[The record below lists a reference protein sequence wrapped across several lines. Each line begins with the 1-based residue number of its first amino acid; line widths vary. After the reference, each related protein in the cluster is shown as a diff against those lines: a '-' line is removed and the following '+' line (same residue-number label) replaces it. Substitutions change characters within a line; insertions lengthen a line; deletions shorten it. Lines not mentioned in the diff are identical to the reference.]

1 MIAYLSLGSNQGDK
15 KNNLEAAISLLAN
28 SQEIKILSISSFYET
43 EPWGGVEQDSFLNM
57 VLKIDT
63 TLSPLKLLHRCLEI
77 EGILGRKREMRWGPR
92 IIDIDILIYQ
102 DVRIDSDE
110 LTIPHPYMEQR
121 EFVLAPLREIAPEL
135 ILPSG
140 QKVNDLKGQGIVQKK
155 LLNEFN
161 I

>member
-15 KNNLEAAISLLAN
+15 RKNLEMAIELLAK
-28 SQEIKILSISSFYET
+28 SLEIKILSVSSFYET
-43 EPWGGVEQDSFLNM
+43 EPWGNVEQDSFLNM
-57 VLKIDT
+57 ALKIDT

-77 EGILGRKREMRWGPR
+77 EGILGRKREMHWGPR

-102 DVRIDSDE
+102 DVRVDSDE

-140 QKVNDLKGQGIVQKK
+140 QKVKELRGQGLVQKK
-155 LLNEFN
+155 TFK
-161 I
+161 

>member
-15 KNNLEAAISLLAN
+15 RKNLEMAIELLAK
-28 SQEIKILSISSFYET
+28 SLEIKILSVSSFYET
-43 EPWGGVEQDSFLNM
+43 EPWGNVEQDSFLNLA
-57 VLKIDT
+57 LKIDT

-77 EGILGRKREMRWGPR
+77 EGILGRKREMHWGPR

-102 DVRIDSDE
+102 DVRVDSDE

-140 QKVNDLKGQGIVQKK
+140 QKVKELRGQGLVQKK
-155 LLNEFN
+155 TFK
-161 I
+161 

>member
-15 KNNLEAAISLLAN
+15 RKNLEMAIELLAK
-28 SQEIKILSISSFYET
+28 SLEIKILSVSSFYET
-43 EPWGGVEQDSFLNM
+43 EPWGNVEQDSFLNM
-57 VLKIDT
+57 ALKIDT

-77 EGILGRKREMRWGPR
+77 EGILGRKREMHWGPR

-102 DVRIDSDE
+102 DVRVDSDE

-140 QKVNDLKGQGIVQKK
+140 QKVKELRGQGLVQKRTFK
-155 LLNEFN
+155 
-161 I
+161 

>member
-15 KNNLEAAISLLAN
+15 RNNLEMAIELLAK
-28 SQEIKILSISSFYET
+28 SLEIKILSVSSFYET
-43 EPWGGVEQDSFLNM
+43 EPWGNVEQDSFLNM
-57 VLKIDT
+57 ALKIDT

-77 EGILGRKREMRWGPR
+77 EGILGRKREMHWGPR

-102 DVRIDSDE
+102 DVRVDSDE

-140 QKVNDLKGQGIVQKK
+140 QKVKELRGQGLVQKK
-155 LLNEFN
+155 TFK
-161 I
+161 